1 MEHTETLTESVFIK
15 VFFVLLALTILTFLQ
30 PYLMS
35 AELAATVGIQMF
47 ISVIKTFII
56 GAYYMHLKYESAVFK
71 FVVATAVITLTI
83 FFIILSFD
91 AIFRN
96 DVNDF
101 FS

>member
-1 MEHTETLTESVFIK
+1 MQHTETLTAAIFIK

-30 PYLMS
+30 PFILS
-35 AELAATVGIQMF
+35 VDTAQTVGIQMF

-71 FVVATAVITLTI
+71 FVVATAVITLAI

-91 AIFRN
+91 AIYRN
-96 DVNDF
+96 DINDF